1 METKEKLENIIKK
14 SDYYYYVNSDLNSAN
29 FPIPDKME
37 TEGWKIITIDKFFS
51 SQEAL
56 DKIKAEGCRPANVYE
71 LALWL
76 ESHRDEMKKGTL
88 ILALGQLWYDDG
100 DRRVPYVGAYSG
112 GVFEFGLGYFGSDW
126 SGDDCLLCFCDTD
139 LGTLDTSVQTSD
151 TLTLESAIDICKKA
165 GLTVT
170 KVY

>member
-14 SDYYYYVNSDLNSAN
+14 SDYYYVNSDLNSAN

-76 ESHRDEMKKGTL
+76 ESHREEMKKGTWL
-88 ILALGQLWYDDG
+88 LALGQLWYDGGDHRVPCVYARSDG
-100 DRRVPYVGAYSG
+100 D
-112 GVFEFGLGYFGSDW
+112 FEFDLGLFEGDW
-126 SGDDCLLCFCDTD
+126 SDDVCLLCFCDTD
-139 LGTLDTSVQTSD
+139 LGTLDTS
-151 TLTLESAIDICKKA
+151 
-165 GLTVT
+165 
-170 KVY
+170 